1 MVGKGQK
8 GGIFMYNFEYVT
20 QKELQPVKRE
30 LIELIEQAKEKL
42 RDEVAFNYSFVGSS
56 ARNMVTQDIKS
67 NCGFDFDVNLKVKD
81 GDPKYI
87 RNRIMRAFDEV
98 INEINN
104 KRKWQMTNTLFKTD
118 FPLYGYDNCENGT
131 RVFTIK
137 AKDTE
142 HSRIIHSCD
151 FAIVKNNHKNGEMYI
166 RFNKNTHSYT
176 WEMQSAGFKNL
187 SAKEEFCK
195 DNQLWTEVRELY
207 LEKKNLNTDKNKKSR
222 SIYAETVHEIC
233 QENGYFR

>member
-1 MVGKGQK
+1 
-8 GGIFMYNFEYVT
+8 
-20 QKELQPVKRE
+20 
-30 LIELIEQAKEKL
+30 
-42 RDEVAFNYSFVGSS
+42 
-56 ARNMVTQDIKS
+56 
-67 NCGFDFDVNLKVKD
+67 
-81 GDPKYI
+81 
-87 RNRIMRAFDEV
+87 
-98 INEINN
+98 
-104 KRKWQMTNTLFKTD
+104 MTNTLFKTD

>member
-1 MVGKGQK
+1 MAGKGQK

-42 RDEVAFNYSFVGSS
+42 RDDVTFNYSFVGSS
-56 ARNMVTQDIKS
+56 KRNMVTRDIKS
-67 NCGFDFDVNLKVKD
+67 NHGFDFDVNLKVKD
-81 GDPKYI
+81 GNPKYI
-87 RNRIMRAFDEV
+87 RTRIMHAFKEVMDEV
-98 INEINN
+98 SY
-104 KRKWQMTNTLFKTD
+104 KRKWQMNNPFFKTD
-118 FPLYGYDNCENGT
+118 FSPYDYNKCEDGT

-151 FAIVKNNHKNGEMYI
+151 FAIVKNDHENGEMYI

-176 WEMQSAGFKNL
+176 WEKQSAGFKNL

-195 DNQLWTEVRELY
+195 DNKLWTEVRELY